1 MTSETLS
8 LKTIIKI
15 SIFLRKQLLFNE
27 KLETKNLLLLSN
39 IIIEQVT
46 DPHNAKEH
54 YESFLRKKN

>member
-39 IIIEQVT
+39 IIIEQAP

>member
-15 SIFLRKQLLFNE
+15 SIFLRKQLLFKE

-39 IIIEQVT
+39 IIIEQAP
-46 DPHNAKEH
+46 DPHNAKEP

>member
-15 SIFLRKQLLFNE
+15 SIFLRKQLLFKE

-39 IIIEQVT
+39 IRIEQVP

>member
-39 IIIEQVT
+39 IRIEQVP

>member
-27 KLETKNLLLLSN
+27 KLETKNLLLPSN
-39 IIIEQVT
+39 IIIEQVP